1 MWSINKQS
9 REEDVWYYLNLRLQ
23 NCFVFSSHFPT
34 CSGGNFLST
43 VEFLQLYQA
52 SHFYFSLYWPN
63 HLVSLFNYNSQLWL
77 CNGIIWGALKSTDA
91 WSHSRNFNWPQNVYK
106 APWGLGCAARI
117 EDTLPFSQVNDTASL
132 EKGWLSVISLY
143 FFRLPWEKL
152 GNREVGPLWTSCQYG
167 INEPLKSI
175 TTTLLPSLVD

>member
-1 MWSINKQS
+1 MVLSANILTFTVWSINKQS

-23 NCFVFSSHFPT
+23 NCFIFSSHFPT

-91 WSHSRNFNWPQNVYK
+91 WSHSRNFNWPQNVLK
-106 APWGLGCAARI
+106 LPEDLVVQPGLR
-117 EDTLPFSQVNDTASL
+117 TLFR
-132 EKGWLSVISLY
+132 SVKWMI
-143 FFRLPWEKL
+143 
-152 GNREVGPLWTSCQYG
+152 Q
-167 INEPLKSI
+167 
-175 TTTLLPSLVD
+175 LL